1 MSDKNTGNFSGEANA
16 AIASLPRTTFTFP
29 EAVRTATDPKKIV
42 IRQLTYNE
50 EKAAMEA
57 KEHGGGSFAAE
68 GCKRAICEADGKPI
82 TWTNDQAETFFMG
95 LSNKVRD
102 LAVQGFVRVALP
114 NKAEIDD
121 FLASAKTTA

>member
-1 MSDKNTGNFSGEANA
+1 MSQQNTGNFAGEAGA
-16 AIASLPRTTFTFP
+16 AIASLSRTSFTFP
-29 EAVRTATDPKKIV
+29 EAVRTATDPKTIV
-42 IRQLTYNE
+42 FRQLTYNE

-68 GCKRAICEADGKPI
+68 GCKRSICEADGQPI
-82 TWTNDQAETFFMG
+82 TWKDNQAETFFMG

>member
-1 MSDKNTGNFSGEANA
+1 MSDKNTGNFAGEANA

-29 EAVRTATDPKKIV
+29 EAVRTATDPKTITL
-42 IRQLTYNE
+42 RQITFNE

-57 KEHGGGSFAAE
+57 KEHGGGSFALE

-82 TWTNDQAETFFMG
+82 TWHDDKAETFFMG
-95 LSNKVRD
+95 LSNKARD
-102 LAVQGFVRVALP
+102 LAVQGFIKVALP
-114 NKAEIDD
+114 SKLETED